1 MVESRRTETEKIRKL
16 RLMRSMFME
25 EGRLHEFL
33 RDAYAGTGGFR
44 NGQVPSPAITF
55 WGIRSYE
62 RGYAARDSWWNLY
75 LDTRKAFN
83 DRKPGQPPGPA
94 KQSWSYIQ
102 PFPGEDN
109 FTYLDRVNNSNY
121 VNNVQPIVRVT
132 NSFLTKEDA
141 QREHLPDEL
150 ADWLKSVTPDGKH
163 IREHA
168 KNVCWR
174 GQLVGWCATLV
185 DLPRDVNPAAAPD
198 ADPTTIRPYLT
209 TYWPQEVWEYDISAT
224 GELLA
229 IKFVREHEIER
240 KSMLDEKQYVQEI
253 VYWYRD
259 HWERYL
265 ISVPGP
271 TPDGA
276 GVNWNTGRFNRIV
289 FEDSGPNPFVNPE
302 TGQGVVPVAFFR
314 WDEALDGMNFTG
326 QPQILALAQIARKH
340 YNQQSELDYMMRSQV
355 FGQLVGPIN
364 ASGVQG
370 AAQGTIQVGYGN
382 FLPEPMDAIG
392 CWRYI
397 SPDGKCADSYEKALD
412 RNKNDGYR
420 ISLIDAGQGKQAETA
435 EARKIRFQQTDA
447 MLASAA
453 ENLDRWE
460 QKLLRIVSYAFRLPA
475 DRVNKIVVRRKREY
489 AIISLNDQIDG
500 ALKVLNLDIGVE
512 ATISIVT
519 RMVLTQLP
527 DISEAKSLEVQKQI
541 RCEVTKRLGQIFEVS
556 GDEKAIRALLKK
568 LPWMP
573 ESDSDLDEV
582 GADEE
587 TSEAIAEKFGQDA
600 AMSPNRVLYEWVCLL
615 DKGDDQIRVAVPPDK
630 VAWLKQE
637 CEQRQL
643 VLKPVRETTPA
654 PAVNN
659 ANPFVADAEAP
670 AQPDNEP
677 ASAGP
682 SSATPPKAPAEK
694 PSSAPPVKT
703 RRRSNPNGGVRRRDS
718 GD

>member
-1 MVESRRTETEKIRKL
+1 
-16 RLMRSMFME
+16 
-25 EGRLHEFL
+25 
-33 RDAYAGTGGFR
+33 
-44 NGQVPSPAITF
+44 
-55 WGIRSYE
+55 
-62 RGYAARDSWWNLY
+62 
-75 LDTRKAFN
+75 
-83 DRKPGQPPGPA
+83 
-94 KQSWSYIQ
+94 
-102 PFPGEDN
+102 
-109 FTYLDRVNNSNY
+109 
-121 VNNVQPIVRVT
+121 
-132 NSFLTKEDA
+132 
-141 QREHLPDEL
+141 
-150 ADWLKSVTPDGKH
+150 
-163 IREHA
+163 
-168 KNVCWR
+168 
-174 GQLVGWCATLV
+174 
-185 DLPRDVNPAAAPD
+185 
-198 ADPTTIRPYLT
+198 
-209 TYWPQEVWEYDISAT
+209 
-224 GELLA
+224 
-229 IKFVREHEIER
+229 
-240 KSMLDEKQYVQEI
+240 
-253 VYWYRD
+253 
-259 HWERYL
+259 
-265 ISVPGP
+265 
-271 TPDGA
+271 
-276 GVNWNTGRFNRIV
+276 
-289 FEDSGPNPFVNPE
+289 
-302 TGQGVVPVAFFR
+302 
-314 WDEALDGMNFTG
+314 
-326 QPQILALAQIARKH
+326 
-340 YNQQSELDYMMRSQV
+340 
-355 FGQLVGPIN
+355 
-364 ASGVQG
+364 
-370 AAQGTIQVGYGN
+370 
-382 FLPEPMDAIG
+382 MDAIG

-541 RCEVTKRLGQIFEVS
+541 RCEVTKRLGQIFEVN

-573 ESDSDLDEV
+573 DSDSDDRP
-582 GADEE
+582 A
-587 TSEAIAEKFGQDA
+587 S
-600 AMSPNRVLYEWVCLL
+600 SPNQVLYEWVCLL

-643 VLKPVRETTPA
+643 QLKPVRETTPA

-659 ANPFVADAEAP
+659 ANPFVADADAP
-670 AQPDNEP
+670 AQPSNNEP

-682 SSATPPKAPAEK
+682 SSAEPTKPPAEK